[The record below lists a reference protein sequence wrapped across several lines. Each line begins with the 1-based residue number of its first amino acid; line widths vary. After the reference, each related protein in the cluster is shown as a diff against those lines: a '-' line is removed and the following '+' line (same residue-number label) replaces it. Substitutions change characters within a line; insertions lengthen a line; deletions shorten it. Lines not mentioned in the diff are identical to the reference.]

1 MNFNE
6 LQTLWNARG
15 NEPTPA
21 QREKL
26 TRQFADTLRRQR
38 RNQLIWLV
46 WTFFAL
52 TVMTGF
58 ASWVIFGTDKVDLA
72 REWGMIPLI
81 LIPWSVAILFLKR
94 FLKPAAPLCRG
105 DAAIVDALS
114 AAVAANRAAQS
125 RSKIMGM
132 MYAIFIPVLA
142 CGVWQLHSVGKT
154 SSREMLSMT
163 IFFAVALGLGAAA
176 VFARY
181 RFRLVPQQKH
191 LEALL
196 RQF

>member
-6 LQTLWNARG
+6 LQTLWNAGG
-15 NEPTPA
+15 NEPTSV

-26 TRQFADTLRRQR
+26 ARQFADKLRRQR

-46 WTFFAL
+46 WTFFVL

-58 ASWVIFGTDKVDLA
+58 VSWVIFGTNKVDLA
-72 REWGMIPLI
+72 REWGIIPLL

-94 FLKPAAPLCRG
+94 FIKPAAPLCRG
-105 DAAIVDALS
+105 DVALS
-114 AAVAANRAAQS
+114 AALAAAAAANRAAQS
-125 RSKIMGM
+125 RSKVMGV
-132 MYAIFIPVLA
+132 MYAISIPALA
-142 CGVWQLHSVGKT
+142 CALWQLHAVGKT
-154 SSREMLSMT
+154 SSREMLSMA
-163 IFFAVALGLGAAA
+163 IFFAAVLGLSAAA

-196 RQF
+196 KQF